1 MTAKSGTPAGQ
12 EGPARGRAATA
23 FFVLG
28 GIFFGLAVAA
38 QVVAIA
44 AGFSSILL
52 IVFFAWL
59 LVFVVAP
66 LIDATGRALRIGRG
80 KAIAIVYVAVLA
92 CIGLLVAATAQ
103 IGARE
108 AADIL
113 ARSDEITARVHG
125 LLVSAQGSLRISPST
140 IDLAATFD
148 QAQRSLFSALTT
160 KLNAEVQAIAGT
172 TLTVTGNLFL
182 ILVLSLYAVVDVDAI
197 LGGLQRVVP
206 NRYAQELLL
215 VQQSVGRAFRGFLRV
230 QAILVVLQVALTVV
244 VGLLFGLPY
253 LYVTTLGVALAMFI
267 PFFGPPIALLPPLLI
282 AIAFRPEVAL
292 PVVAVLLVV
301 QTLLVNVLQPRLMR
315 ETAGLH
321 PILVLIALLLGAQV
335 AGLWG
340 ALFGIPIVAAVNLL
354 LRYVVNR
361 RAVDE
366 VEGIDLAEVVAQ
378 VQAADPEIPLDE
390 AVAIAADRAEA
401 LIEDR
406 SQGRAGMSSSADQ
419 PGPG

>member
-1 MTAKSGTPAGQ
+1 VTATSRMAAPDAGH
-12 EGPARGRAATA
+12 ARARATTA
-23 FFVLG
+23 FFLLG
-28 GIFFGLAVAA
+28 GIFFGLAITE

-66 LIDATGRALRIGRG
+66 LVDAAQRRLRIGRG
-80 KAIAIVYVAVLA
+80 KAIAIVYLAVLA
-92 CIGLLVAATAQ
+92 CIGLLVGATAQ

-125 LLVSAQGSLRISPST
+125 LLVGAQGSLRISPST
-140 IDLAATFD
+140 IDLATTFD
-148 QAQRSLFSALTT
+148 QAQRTFFSTLTT
-160 KLNAEVQAIAGT
+160 RLNAEVQAIAST
-172 TLTVTGNLFL
+172 TLTVAGNLFL

-197 LGGLQRVVP
+197 LGGMQRVVP

-215 VQQSVGRAFRGFLRV
+215 VQQSVGRAFGGFLRTQV
-230 QAILVVLQVALTVV
+230 VLVVLQVALTVV

-253 LYVTTLGVALAMFI
+253 LYLTTVGVALAMFI

-292 PVVAVLLVV
+292 PIVAVLLVA
-301 QTLLVNVLQPRLMR
+301 QTVLVNVLQPRLMR
-315 ETAGLH
+315 KSAGLH
-321 PILVLIALLLGAQV
+321 PVLVLIALLLGAQI

-354 LRYVVNR
+354 ARYVINR

-366 VEGIDLAEVVAQ
+366 VEGIDLAEVIAQ

-406 SQGRAGMSSSADQ
+406 SQARAAAPVPGDEPGSA
-419 PGPG
+419 

>member
-1 MTAKSGTPAGQ
+1 MTARSPTPGHDAG
-12 EGPARGRAATA
+12 AAHPRVTAA

-28 GIFFGLAVAA
+28 GIFFGLAVAERF
-38 QVVAIA
+38 VAIA

-66 LIDATGRALRIGRG
+66 MVDATGRRLRIGRG
-80 KAIAIVYVAVLA
+80 KAIAVVYLAILA
-92 CIGLLVAATAQ
+92 CVGLVVGTTAS

-108 AADIL
+108 AAGIL

-125 LLVSAQGSLRISPST
+125 LLVGAQGSLGINPST
-140 IDLAATFD
+140 VDLAATFD
-148 QAQRSLFSALTT
+148 EAQRSFFSTLTT
-160 KLNAEVQAIAGT
+160 TLNAEVQAIAST
-172 TLTVTGNLFL
+172 TLTIAANLFL
-182 ILVLSLYAVVDVDAI
+182 IVVLSLYAVVDVDGI
-197 LGGLQRVVP
+197 LGALQRVVP

-215 VQQSVGRAFRGFLRV
+215 VQQSVGRAFRGFLRT
-230 QAILVVLQVALTVV
+230 QAILVVLQVVLTLV
-244 VGLLFGLPY
+244 VGLVFGLPY
-253 LYVTTLGVALAMFI
+253 LYLTTVGVALAMSI
-267 PFFGPPIALLPPLLI
+267 PFFGPPVALLPPLI
-282 AIAFRPEVAL
+282 VAVAFRPEVAL

-321 PILVLIALLLGAQV
+321 PILVLIALLLGAQI

-340 ALFGIPIVAAVNLL
+340 ALFGIPIVAVVNLL
-354 LRYVVNR
+354 VRYVVNR

-366 VEGIDLAEVVAQ
+366 VEGIDLEDVVAEM
-378 VQAADPEIPLDE
+378 QAADPEISRDE

-401 LIEDR
+401 LVEDR
-406 SQGRAGMSSSADQ
+406 SQALAEASSSGDET
-419 PGPG
+419 GPA

>member
-1 MTAKSGTPAGQ
+1 MPAHEAGATH
-12 EGPARGRAATA
+12 PRVTTA

-28 GIFFGLAVAA
+28 GIFFGLAVAERF
-38 QVVAIA
+38 VAIA
-44 AGFSSILL
+44 TGFSSILL

-66 LIDATGRALRIGRG
+66 LVDATQRRLRIGRG
-80 KAIAIVYVAVLA
+80 KAIAIVYLVVLA
-92 CIGLLVAATAQ
+92 CVGLVIGATAQ
-103 IGARE
+103 VGARE

-113 ARSDEITARVHG
+113 ARSDEITVRVHG
-125 LLVSAQGSLRISPST
+125 LLVGAQRSLGISPSMV
-140 IDLAATFD
+140 DLAATFD
-148 QAQRSLFSALTT
+148 EAQRSFFSTLAAT
-160 KLNAEVQAIAGT
+160 LNTEVQAIAST
-172 TLTVTGNLFL
+172 TLTVMGNLFL
-182 ILVLSLYAVVDVDAI
+182 IVVLSLYAVVDVDGI
-197 LGGLQRVVP
+197 LGGLHRVVP

-215 VQQSVGRAFRGFLRV
+215 VQQSFGRAFGGFLRT

-253 LYVTTLGVALAMFI
+253 LYLTTIGVALAMFI
-267 PFFGPPIALLPPLLI
+267 PFFGPPIALLPPLLV
-282 AIAFRPEVAL
+282 AVAFRPEVAL
-292 PVVAVLLVV
+292 PVVAVLLVA

-321 PILVLIALLLGAQV
+321 PILVLIALLLGAQI

-354 LRYVVNR
+354 VRYVVNR

-378 VQAADPEIPLDE
+378 VRAGDPEIPLDE

-401 LIEDR
+401 LVEDR
-406 SQGRAGMSSSADQ
+406 SQARAGASSSGGEPESA
-419 PGPG
+419 